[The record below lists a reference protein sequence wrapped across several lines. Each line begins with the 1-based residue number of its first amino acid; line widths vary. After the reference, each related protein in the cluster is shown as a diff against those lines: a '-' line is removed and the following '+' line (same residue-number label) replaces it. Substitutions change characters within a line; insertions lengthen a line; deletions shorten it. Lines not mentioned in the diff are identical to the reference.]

1 MKKKVSRDMLL
12 FLILIPVFLTGAF
25 YISSRLD
32 KNLPSYAI
40 DNKGREGY
48 SVFYETL
55 KELKLNTER
64 TLTPVEFQNPSSIQI
79 IPTGGGFNLNSGEV
93 KKWLEKGGSILYLTY
108 GGIAILP
115 EVGTPEIKEGLT
127 IYKVG
132 AGRIIAA
139 DSSALTNNTLLTN
152 KAKAYIVYKEIAD
165 LNKPIFFNE
174 SYIYSNQKKAEL
186 WDYISLEIKFI
197 IYQLLIVLAAFFYY
211 KGRRFGRAVPL
222 YEETERNEN
231 EYIYS
236 AASLYKL
243 AKCLDLMVESYY
255 NSLLRELK
263 CNSEEFLDVWTK
275 KDLPELHKAKKIY
288 EFIKTEA
295 YKKKSKECVN
305 IISVIEQLRKI
316 VRKRR
321 ESYWKTLKKV

>member
-12 FLILIPVFLTGAF
+12 FLILIPVFLVGAF

-32 KNLPSYAI
+32 KNLPSYTI

-55 KELKLNTER
+55 KELKLNVER
-64 TLTPVEFQNPSSIQI
+64 TLTPVELQNSSSVQIVPS
-79 IPTGGGFNLNSGEV
+79 GGSFNLNNKEIKSWV
-93 KKWLEKGGSILYLTY
+93 EKGGSILYLTY

-115 EVGTPEIKEGLT
+115 EAGTPEIKDGLS

-132 AGRIIAA
+132 AGRIITA
-139 DSSALTNNTLLTN
+139 DSAALTNNALIRN
-152 KAKAYIVYKEIAD
+152 KAKAYIIYKEIAG
-165 LNKPIFFNE
+165 LNKPISFNE
-174 SYIYSNQKKAEL
+174 SYIYSDQKKVEL

-197 IYQLLIVLAAFFYY
+197 IYQLIIVLAAFFYY
-211 KGRRFGRAVPL
+211 KGRRFGRPVPL

-236 AASLYKL
+236 AASLYRA
-243 AKCLDLMVESYY
+243 AKCLDLMVENYY
-255 NSLLRELK
+255 SSLLRELK
-263 CNSEEFLDVWTK
+263 CNSEEFLEVWRK
-275 KDLPELHKAKKIY
+275 KSLPDLDKAERVY
-288 EFIKTEA
+288 EFIKNET

-321 ESYWKTLKKV
+321 ETYWKTLKKV